1 MIKIRNL
8 FPRIIG
14 LLLLT
19 LQAGLLAYFLVDHQS
34 TKWLAWIVSDVFII
48 IVWTMAMLGST
59 IPMCGLFRGWLV
71 KNPKGNDFTAT
82 YVAWLAYAV
91 HFVPQVATIFKV
103 FADELD
109 RDGFLN
115 PNFLK
120 LTLSITPMLF
130 VCLVYSHHKSR
141 ESFARKTYVQILVSS
156 VTLDLFDSVEILE
169 YLFDKE
175 FISSSVEISIIV
187 FACINF
193 CLPVL
198 ALYELKHNEFRETG
212 QVPAVS
218 FKLLY
223 VLSFLC
229 FVNIPFLVIR
239 AYLWH
244 AFKLDVSILFAKNI
258 LAIYFGFAEIHE
270 YYSET
275 MPTTCDSCNETFAKS
290 YVKNHMKTC
299 IAKTEG
305 VESFETDDVTEE
317 SSRNGQQ
324 KTYL

>member
-1 MIKIRNL
+1 MMKVRNL
-8 FPRIIG
+8 FPRIIA

-19 LQAGLLAYFLVDHQS
+19 LQAVLLDYFLVKHQS
-34 TKWLAWIVSDVFII
+34 IKWMAWVVTDVFII

-59 IPMCGLFRGWLV
+59 IPMCGLLRGLLV

-82 YVAWLAYAV
+82 YLAWLAYAV
-91 HFVPQVATIFKV
+91 HFIPQVATIFKV

-109 RDGFLN
+109 REGFFN

-141 ESFARKTYVQILVSS
+141 ESFARKTYVQILVST
-156 VTLDLFDSVEILE
+156 VTLDLFDSIEILE

-175 FISSSVEISIIV
+175 FISSSIETSIIL

-198 ALYELKHNEFRETG
+198 ALYELKNNEFRETG
-212 QVPAVS
+212 QIPAVS

-239 AYLWH
+239 VYLWH
-244 AFKLDVSILFAKNI
+244 TFNLDVSILFAKNI
-258 LAIYFGFAEIHE
+258 LGIYFGFTEIYE

-275 MPTTCDSCNETFAKS
+275 RPTRCDSCNETFAKS
-290 YVKNHMKTC
+290 HVKNHMKTC
-299 IAKTEG
+299 LVQPE
-305 VESFETDDVTEE
+305 ETDEVTNE
-317 SSRNGQQ
+317 SCSNGQQ